1 MVVMEEMEPLD
12 HRDNVDHRVLLVYKA
27 HLVPGVLE
35 SHTPGGGRPP
45 AQVYQELNWFIEE
58 ELEGV
63 IIPIKEVEQ
72 TTSVCLKTQSTLLD
86 LQVELE
92 ATAMCLELNMR
103 VQYQVAMITMYPV
116 QYAMHLLGQ
125 LP

>member
-12 HRDNVDHRVLLVYKA
+12 HRVYVDYRVLLVYKV

-45 AQVYQELNWFIEE
+45 AQVYQKLNWFMLE

-63 IIPIKEVEQ
+63 FTFNKEVEQ
-72 TTSVCLKTQSTLLD
+72 TTSVCLKTQSTLSD
-86 LQVELE
+86 L
-92 ATAMCLELNMR
+92 
-103 VQYQVAMITMYPV
+103 
-116 QYAMHLLGQ
+116 
-125 LP
+125 